1 MYSESPKNPLEL
13 MRLGTNYR
21 FELTLRAF
29 KTMARPLSI
38 AEQTEVASRVL
49 AYMNELPPE
58 RRNRIEEDTAKAKVS
73 LELATTFQGAQV
85 AGLTQMLLSQ
95 LTPAELMHLWQQYV
109 AGTDRVNPSLEQ
121 MSAEDLNSMVEA
133 LKKSSDAERRE
144 LLTTLSF
151 WQLIDLCQSLIKV
164 G

>member
-1 MYSESPKNPLEL
+1 
-13 MRLGTNYR
+13 
-21 FELTLRAF
+21 
-29 KTMARPLSI
+29 
-38 AEQTEVASRVL
+38 
-49 AYMNELPPE
+49 
-58 RRNRIEEDTAKAKVS
+58 
-73 LELATTFQGAQV
+73 
-85 AGLTQMLLSQ
+85 
-95 LTPAELMHLWQQYV
+95 MHLWQQYV

-133 LKKSSDAERRE
+133 LKKSSDAEKRE